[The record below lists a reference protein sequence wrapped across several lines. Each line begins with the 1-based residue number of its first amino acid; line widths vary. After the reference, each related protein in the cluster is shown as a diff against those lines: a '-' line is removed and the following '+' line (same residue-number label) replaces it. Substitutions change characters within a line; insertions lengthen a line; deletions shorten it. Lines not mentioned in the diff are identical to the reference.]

1 MNDNNYVLLPQVKI
15 GFIYNNI
22 QTVVPFVIDESL
34 DVYNLLRKLVDY
46 CNELGARSNEL
57 QYILKDLVDFLNNK
71 LNEQKDYIN
80 NFLENLHQ
88 EWLDYKQSLED
99 KYNAFTEQVDELFET
114 YKAQIRD
121 EYNQELANIRTNNE
135 TLYNNLKTLL
145 DDKITELT
153 NYANSIETNIDNYID
168 EKDQAIKELIT
179 NFQNEFTEY
188 QKTVNNELI
197 ELGDTLTELINTNEQ
212 NVIDEI
218 NTKTQEIV
226 TSLGNVNMQQLVT
239 DKLNSYDSEEL
250 SDLFTNL
257 YGTLIRITY
266 MNTDAPPT
274 LTGTTPI
281 YHYNPTTNV
290 LTDCTTGTTVPL
302 NENSIYMF
310 EDRLFIVSNDSTIQI
325 NDTGKII
332 PYSMDKLGINGEMY
346 FYRTNNDSLEIYDN
360 DFNITKTI
368 SLPNL
373 PIYIDSVKSRY
384 IIWNSTKFSIYND
397 TGLMVEIE
405 TSDYIPNET
414 YTYNGYGIGIIDE
427 NNYVIFNYIRP
438 NMMEPTIPNFEELMQ
453 LISYTYITLNGS
465 TIVKGEQNYLQVNDY
480 MSIYNLIS
488 SGNYLLAFKMDT
500 NNYGILFNDG
510 YPLYPITFNTNN
522 IYIDGRSINIYS
534 NAIYSLSKMENG
546 LFINDQSPLFKGK
559 LFMSNGNY
567 YLTSDYYGDKI
578 SNEYTSTMYAYMG
591 RYFGFSSTSSSYNV
605 EKVPYYD
612 LDLHQLIYL
621 PNPYQNEDKT
631 FDLISNKYCRLYN
644 SSTRNYTL
652 GEITYSS
659 GVLTE
664 IPYQRSGS

>member
-80 NFLENLHQ
+80 DFLTNLQQ

-121 EYNQELANIRTNNE
+121 EYNSELDNIRTNNE

-226 TSLGNVNMQQLVT
+226 TSLGNVNMEQLVT

-266 MNTDAPPT
+266 MDTDTPPT
-274 LTGTTPI
+274 VASETPI

-290 LTDCTTGTTVPL
+290 LTDCTTGNEVPL
-302 NENSIYMF
+302 LSESLYLY
-310 EDRLFIVSNDSTIQI
+310 EGRLFVPIIDNELIRITGRYFYVGYNVKKDKLLLRDI
-325 NDTGKII
+325 NTGKIYLYDFESEENI
-332 PYSMDKLGINGEMY
+332 DTNFVLNREQYPHSINFLCIYDEEKNIIVFTSNGITYVAKDNTVTEVPKI
-346 FYRTNNDSLEIYDN
+346 NNDNFSMISSDGEKIYYYEEGNLCTFN
-360 DFNITKTI
+360 DDYTDKNIITTKITTETC
-368 SLPNL
+368 LL
-373 PIYIDSVKSRY
+373 VGY
-384 IIWNSTKFSIYND
+384 YN
-397 TGLMVEIE
+397 
-405 TSDYIPNET
+405 
-414 YTYNGYGIGIIDE
+414 
-427 NNYVIFNYIRP
+427 NNYV
-438 NMMEPTIPNFEELMQ
+438 M
-453 LISYTYITLNGS
+453 
-465 TIVKGEQNYLQVNDY
+465 
-480 MSIYNLIS
+480 S
-488 SGNYLLAFKMDT
+488 SGIMPGENSPYSGASIALFDNEFNKISDT
-500 NNYGILFNDG
+500 LIGLSG
-510 YPLYPITFNTNN
+510 GQSC
-522 IYIDGRSINIYS
+522 YI
-534 NAIYSLSKMENG
+534 
-546 LFINDQSPLFKGK
+546 
-559 LFMSNGNY
+559 NY
-567 YLTSDYYGDKI
+567 YNNLVVFFNK
-578 SNEYTSTMYAYMG
+578 
-591 RYFGFSSTSSSYNV
+591 SY
-605 EKVPYYD
+605 
-612 LDLHQLIYL
+612 YL
-621 PNPYQNEDKT
+621 PNNIKTDNLKLLREGYGYVGISGTANEPLTFNYVSINNNEFIFSEIKT
-631 FDLISNKYCRLYN
+631 LGDSYAKSSFNKYLLNFDLKYDGGVGSYYKLK
-644 SSTRNYTL
+644 NYL
-652 GEITYSS
+652 M
-659 GVLTE
+659 E